1 VSANDDWCLGQT
13 VRQMDTDQVVDM
25 VTGLTHELDQQR
37 IRAELAEAERDAL
50 GRHLRD
56 TDDELALVVAELET
70 MLEPR
75 AS

>member
-1 VSANDDWCLGQT
+1 VSADDWCLGQT
-13 VRQMDTDQVVDM
+13 VRQMDTDQVVDL
-25 VTGLTHELDQQR
+25 VTDLTHELDQQR

-50 GRHLRD
+50 SRHLRD
-56 TDDELALVVAELET
+56 TDDELATVVAELAT